1 MIKLLIADDHHLFR
15 DGLSRI
21 INEIPEFDLRA
32 VAQNG
37 KEALDFALQHQ
48 PDVVL
53 MDLHMPEMNG
63 IEATEQILAQ
73 NPDIRILMLTISEED
88 DDLFSALRAGAGGYL
103 LKNTSSQNLISA
115 IKDIVAGKAPMS
127 SAMTAKLLNQFIAGN
142 PISNNKPTFLS
153 SPEAQSLTKRE
164 LDVLHLV
171 ARGLSNK
178 EIGASLSISQH
189 TAKSHLHSI
198 LNKLNLRSRV
208 EVAAW
213 AIRKGMLRE
222 D

>member
-73 NPDIRILMLTISEED
+73 NPDIHILILTISEED
-88 DDLFSALRAGAGGYL
+88 VDLFTALRAGAGGYL

-115 IKDIVAGKAPMS
+115 IKDIVA
-127 SAMTAKLLNQFIAGN
+127 
-142 PISNNKPTFLS
+142 
-153 SPEAQSLTKRE
+153 
-164 LDVLHLV
+164 
-171 ARGLSNK
+171 
-178 EIGASLSISQH
+178 
-189 TAKSHLHSI
+189 
-198 LNKLNLRSRV
+198 
-208 EVAAW
+208 
-213 AIRKGMLRE
+213 
-222 D
+222 

>member
-15 DGLSRI
+15 EGLARI
-21 INEIPEFDLRA
+21 INEVPEFDLCA
-32 VAQNG
+32 IVQNG
-37 KEALDFALQHQ
+37 KEALDSAIEHQ

-53 MDLHMPEMNG
+53 MDLHMPVMNG
-63 IEATEQILAQ
+63 IEATEQILAK
-73 NPDIRILMLTISEED
+73 NSNIHILMLTISEDD
-88 DDLFSALRAGAGGYL
+88 DDLFKALQAGARGYI
-103 LKNTSSQNLISA
+103 LKNTSSLNLIAA
-115 IKDIVAGKAPMS
+115 IKDLSAGKAPIS
-127 SAMTAKLLNQFIAGN
+127 STMTAKMVKHFVANPPSETNKLN
-142 PISNNKPTFLS
+142 FLS

-164 LDVLHLV
+164 LDVLQLV
-171 ARGLSNK
+171 AKGFSNK
-178 EIGASLSISQH
+178 EIGDSLSISQH

-208 EVAAW
+208 EAAAW